1 MEKKGEN
8 GTTRN
13 MQMSSK
19 DYKEDRRFS
28 IPKKK
33 KTAKLSIPYCDEKQ
47 EEKMNLYL
55 SPTYIEKA
63 TSRDKIVVC
72 S

>member
-19 DYKEDRRFS
+19 DYKEYRRRVS
-28 IPKKK
+28 IL

-47 EEKMNLYL
+47 EKNEFIFI
-55 SPTYIEKA
+55 P
-63 TSRDKIVVC
+63 
-72 S
+72 

>member
-28 IPKKK
+28 ILKS
-33 KTAKLSIPYCDEKQ
+33 AKLSIPYCDENKRKN
-47 EEKMNLYL
+47 EFIFI
-55 SPTYIEKA
+55 P
-63 TSRDKIVVC
+63 
-72 S
+72 